1 MMKTQILIVGG
12 DGDLAIRKLYPA
24 LFTLDKAGH
33 LDKEICI
40 TSMSRHGDER
50 TALLEKIK
58 AKTSTYED
66 FDEAIWARFAER
78 IHQLHGDVVKPAHLE
93 RFKASLAPDHARL
106 IVYLAT
112 PPKIFGPACRALE
125 LAGLA
130 TPDTQIVVEKPLGGS
145 RQSFLQV
152 NKEMVNV
159 FEEAQIYRIDHYLG
173 KEAVQNLLAIRFANV
188 LFGAIWNNNYI
199 DHVQVTVAE
208 TVGVEE
214 RHEFYEETGTLRD
227 MVQNHLL
234 QVLCLIAMEPPVN
247 READMIRSEKLKV
260 LKSLKPI
267 ALNDIKHLT
276 VRGQYIAGSQN
287 GKLVPGYL
295 DELGKDKASVTE
307 TYVAIKAH
315 IDNWRWSGVPFYLRT
330 GKRMPLRTSEIHI
343 QFKPL
348 QHDIFADLGLANTA
362 NKLVIRLQPD
372 EEMHLHFLTKQA
384 GLGDQ
389 PMEELQL
396 NLSVPE
402 ARRKHSFDAYAR
414 LLLEILRQ
422 NQALFVSASEVEA
435 SWQWIDQILNHWEQ
449 AKVKPQP
456 YAAGTQGPAQAIAL
470 MARDGREWSELYL

>member
-1 MMKTQILIVGG
+1 MKIEILIVGG

-24 LFTLDKAGH
+24 LFALDEAGY
-33 LDKEICI
+33 LQAEISI
-40 TSMSRHGDER
+40 TSMSRHGDNR

-58 AKTSTYED
+58 SKIRTYEN
-66 FDEAIWARFAER
+66 FSEAVWEHFARR
-78 IHQLHGDVVKPAHLE
+78 IQQLHGDVIKAESLTA
-93 RFKASLAPDHARL
+93 FKNSLDLDKARL

-125 LAGLA
+125 RVGLA
-130 TPDTQIVVEKPLGGS
+130 TANTQIVVEKPLGGS
-145 RQSFLQV
+145 RESFLQV
-152 NKEMVNV
+152 NHEMVNV
-159 FEEAQIYRIDHYLG
+159 FKETQIYRIDHYLG

-188 LFGAIWNNNYI
+188 LFAAIWNNHYI
-199 DHVQVTVAE
+199 DHVQITVAE
-208 TVGVEE
+208 TVGVED

-247 READMIRSEKLKV
+247 RSADMIRNEKLKV
-260 LKSLKPI
+260 LKSLQAI
-267 ALNDIKHLT
+267 SLNDIRQFT
-276 VRGQYIAGSQN
+276 VRGQYIAGSLN
-287 GKLVPGYL
+287 GELVPGYL
-295 DELGKDKASVTE
+295 DELGKNKDSLTE

-315 IDNWRWSGVPFYLRT
+315 INNWRWSGVPFYLRT
-330 GKRMPLRTSEIHI
+330 GKRMPRRTSEIHI

-348 QHDIFADLGLANTA
+348 QHNIFSDLGLAHAA
-362 NKLVIRLQPD
+362 NQLVIRLQPD
-372 EEMHLHFLTKQA
+372 EGMHLHFLNKHS

-402 ARRKHSFDAYAR
+402 SRKKHSFDAYAR
-414 LLLEILRQ
+414 LLLEILKE

-435 SWQWIDQILNHWEQ
+435 SWQWVDQIIHHWESAQ
-449 AKVKPQP
+449 LKPQP